1 MDQSSQPVDKKE
13 ALKIS
18 VDGASSGGRCEGA
31 REGEDEGSEARR
43 RPRLK
48 SWRGRP
54 VFAEVQDGESVRKK
68 NSRKMKMG
76 QAGS

>member
-18 VDGASSGGRCEGA
+18 VDGASSGGQCEGA

-48 SWRGRP
+48 LGEVDLCWQRFRMARAYGRRTP
-54 VFAEVQDGESVRKK
+54 VR
-68 NSRKMKMG
+68 
-76 QAGS
+76 